1 MTTLAALV
9 LLVIAAL
16 AAPGAIV
23 LAEWA
28 RTVLALP
35 ALAPGI
41 PYITRGFQD
50 FYVFVA
56 VASVIVAV
64 PLGWMRITRAEFRLS
79 KWIGTFLLILIVWKV
94 LDVTLWSDLP
104 PGETGEFDTASN
116 LVMTLGTFGYAVL
129 AAVVFWYIAVRP
141 HRSLA
146 ASQGVS
152 S

>member
-1 MTTLAALV
+1 MTTLAALI
-9 LLVIAAL
+9 LLVVAAL

-28 RTVLALP
+28 RTVLAFP
-35 ALAPGI
+35 NLAPGI
-41 PYITRGFQD
+41 PYITKGFQD

-64 PLGWMRITRAEFRLS
+64 PVGWKRITRAEFRLS
-79 KWIGTFLLILIVWKV
+79 KWIGTFLLVLIVWKV

-104 PGETGEFDTASN
+104 PGETGEFNTATN
-116 LVMTLGTFGYAVL
+116 LVLGLGTFGYAVL
-129 AAVVFWYIAVRP
+129 AAAVFWFIAVRP
-141 HRSLA
+141 HRGLA
-146 ASQGVS
+146 AREGVS